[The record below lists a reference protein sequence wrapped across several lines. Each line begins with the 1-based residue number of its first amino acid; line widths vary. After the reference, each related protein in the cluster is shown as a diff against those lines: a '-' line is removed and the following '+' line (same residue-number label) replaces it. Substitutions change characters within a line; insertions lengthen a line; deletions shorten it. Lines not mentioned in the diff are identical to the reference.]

1 MLESDSFVNE
11 AVTALGG
18 SFHDLYAEEQINFVK
33 ELAVMVAR
41 SRDGS
46 LVSYPV
52 VETIH
57 KESILYVTEAPA
69 EVSQEIAKRAKDLAE
84 ATVAS
89 LDGAGI
95 FG

>member
-1 MLESDSFVNE
+1 M
-11 AVTALGG
+11 LGG
-18 SFHDLYAEEQINFVK
+18 KADIDIAVETLGGYDNDLYAEEQIDFVK
-33 ELAVMVAR
+33 EIAVMVAR
-41 SRDGS
+41 SREG
-46 LVSYPV
+46 LLMSYPV

-69 EVSQEIAKRAKDLAE
+69 DVSPEITERAKEIAE

>member
-1 MLESDSFVNE
+1 MNE
-11 AVTALGG
+11 ATAQLGG
-18 SFHDLYAEEQINFVK
+18 YGAGLYAEQCIDFEK

-41 SRDGS
+41 SREGS
-46 LVSYPV
+46 VVSYPV
-52 VETIH
+52 VETVH
-57 KESILYVTEAPA
+57 KNSILYVTEAPA
-69 EVSQEIAKRAKDLAE
+69 DIPSSVAERAREIAE